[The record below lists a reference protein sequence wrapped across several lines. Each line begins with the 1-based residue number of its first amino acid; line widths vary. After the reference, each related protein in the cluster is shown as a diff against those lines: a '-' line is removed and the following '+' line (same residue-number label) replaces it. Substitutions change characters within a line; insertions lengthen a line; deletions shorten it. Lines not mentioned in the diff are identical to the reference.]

1 MQVPASQHTPLMQLG
16 TPEQFALHEVPVQ
29 LTRPA
34 HDVIPVQLTF
44 VSAALLVTSPAHA
57 RAAAQSTAHVLPV
70 QVIA

>member
-1 MQVPASQHTPLMQLG
+1 MHIPASQQTPLMQLG

-44 VSAALLVTSPAHA
+44 VSAALLVTSPLHA
-57 RAAAQSTAHVLPV
+57 RAPAQSTAHVLPV
-70 QVIA
+70 HVIA